1 MNLWDRPRNNR
12 RPNHPSYDTRDA
24 EKQDRG
30 KDQFVRSVSPELDNR
45 HTFNL
50 VGYGCIHRLLL
61 RLRRTSPTELKLY
74 IHVPRVV
81 TTCTPDN
88 VTDPVPN
95 RLNGT
100 GQVWRDRPFST
111 NLTIESR
118 PPSARTSGPTDGD
131 VGLNVNG
138 ISRSLTPLKAEC
150 RQQFHT
156 ADRLHSERRLQMKE
170 VHVAGVA
177 RKRKIVA
184 VRK

>member
-12 RPNHPSYDTRDA
+12 RPNYPSYDTRDA

-30 KDQFVRSVSPELDNR
+30 KDEFVRSVSPEVDNR

-61 RLRRTSPTELKLY
+61 RLWRTSPTELQLY

-88 VTDPVPN
+88 VTGPVPN

-100 GQVWRDRPFST
+100 GQVSRDRPLAAH
-111 NLTIESR
+111 LTVGAR
-118 PPSARTSGPTDGD
+118 PPTADACRPSYRD

-138 ISRSLTPLKAEC
+138 ISRSLTP
-150 RQQFHT
+150 
-156 ADRLHSERRLQMKE
+156 
-170 VHVAGVA
+170 
-177 RKRKIVA
+177 
-184 VRK
+184 